1 MSNES
6 FGESTWTPNTVL
18 DFANVNWDSTYRDIV
33 DVNTFDI
40 DKYIN
45 DNRLESTMVD
55 RYTAVLP
62 GRNPRVDYP
71 LEQVK
76 LFNYLR
82 VSNTEVY
89 SHSVI
94 NGNVVNSIPKTYY
107 YFIVD
112 ANYVAPNTTEIVVQ
126 LDVWATYGKHV
137 KFGNCFVERGH
148 IGIANEGR
156 MSSYG
161 RDFLAIPEGLDIGS
175 ELEIQDIKY
184 HEIGTLASSVVLVWS
199 STALEGATGHYDYGD
214 QSNATTTMA
223 DGSTM
228 DGLPNALSVYQF
240 DSIKA
245 LQTALIYLKSTPWV
259 TAGIQCIMVVPKF
272 ISRNWTGS
280 RLDKLQ
286 CTKIVNSD
294 SVRADNI
301 KIAENFRDSFYRDT
315 RYRNL
320 DKFDVSPY
328 RLIEAT
334 TNMGTPLVLKP
345 ESIQDNNLSFD
356 SYYHLAVPNP
366 RICYAPH
373 WYNATENTKDN
384 GVLKD
389 SAGNVLLSG
398 GEDLDML
405 TGIFNFPT
413 FTVLNDS
420 NAMFLASNAHQLAYA
435 SQSAEWAE
443 NKSLQG
449 NSLAFNQANAAI
461 GASQQSTGVSQQTA
475 TGQTDIANTA
485 AMQSAGLN
493 ILGGLVGGVAG
504 GPAGIAGGAAGGI
517 SQALSTG
524 INVNARNQSTALSNS
539 AMGQQNAISTGLAGY
554 NRDTNKAYADMV
566 AKGDYSNTIAGIN
579 AKCQDARVTQPSIS
593 GQSGGEAFN
602 LATVGW
608 YLTVKVKGV
617 NGSARRALGEFW
629 LRYGY
634 AVRQY
639 VKIDSISCMEKFT
652 YWKLS
657 ESYIKGNIP
666 ELYKQTIR
674 GIFEK
679 GVTVWAN
686 PDDIGFIDIA
696 DNEPKKGLWL

>member
-1 MSNES
+1 MSEET
-6 FGESTWTPNTVL
+6 FGENTWTPNAVL
-18 DFANVNWDSTYRDIV
+18 DFANVNWDATYRDIV
-33 DVNTFDI
+33 DVNVFDI
-40 DKYIN
+40 DKYI
-45 DNRLESTMVD
+45 DGKRLASTRLD
-55 RYTAVLP
+55 HYTAVLP

-89 SHSVI
+89 AHSVI
-94 NGNVVNSIPKTYY
+94 DGNVVNSTPKTYY
-107 YFIVD
+107 YFIVE

-126 LDVWATYGKHV
+126 LDVWATYGKQIQ
-137 KFGNCFVERGH
+137 FGNCFVERGH

-156 MSSYG
+156 KNSHG
-161 RDFLAIPEGLDIGS
+161 RDFLAIPEGLDVGS

-184 HEIGTLASSVVLVWS
+184 HEIGTVSNSVVLVWS
-199 STALEGATGHYDYGD
+199 STALEGKTGNYDYGD

-223 DGSTM
+223 NGSTM

-240 DSIKA
+240 DSIQA
-245 LQTALIYLKSTPWV
+245 LQAALGFLKSTPWV

-272 ISRNWTGS
+272 TANKWTGD
-280 RLDKLQ
+280 RLDLLQ
-286 CTKIVNSD
+286 CTKIIETD

-301 KIAENFRDSFYRDT
+301 EIEENFRDSFYRDP
-315 RYRNL
+315 RYKNL

-334 TNMGTPLVLKP
+334 TSMGTPLVLKP
-345 ESIQDNNLSFD
+345 ECIQDDNLSFD
-356 SYYHLAVPNP
+356 AYYHLAVPDP
-366 RICYAPH
+366 RIGYAPH
-373 WYNATENTKDN
+373 WYNATENSKKN
-384 GVLKD
+384 GSLKD
-389 SAGNVLLSG
+389 SSGYVLLSG

-420 NAMFLASNAHQLAYA
+420 NVMFLASNAHQLAYA
-435 SQSAEWAE
+435 AQSAEWAE
-443 NKSLQG
+443 NKALQG

-461 GASQQSTGVSQQTA
+461 GASQQSTGVSQRTA
-475 TGQTDIANTA
+475 TGQADIANNAAVQSTA
-485 AMQSAGLN
+485 LG
-493 ILGGLVGGVAG
+493 ILGGLAG
-504 GPAGIAGGAAGGI
+504 GIAGGPTAIPGAIGGGI

-566 AKGDYSNTIAGIN
+566 AKGDYANAIAGIN

-617 NGSARRALGEFW
+617 NGSARKALGEFW

-639 VKIDSISCMEKFT
+639 VRITSISCMEKFT

-657 ESYIKGNIP
+657 ESYLKGNIP

-679 GVTVWAN
+679 GVTVWTN

-696 DNEPKKGLWL
+696 DNEPKRGFWL